1 MNTFKAKKF
10 FAGKKAIGRCC
21 IALLL
26 LTALLVPS
34 MPINAAAGDYLT
46 DIVNSPLQQSV
57 RLANPTAA
65 APGGRGYTEP
75 LMVCALNSQGRPLV
89 NFPVTFELM
98 TGHPYLTVVMP
109 GTNQNKITVYTDY
122 NGIAS
127 AVSTNPNFIGKG
139 YQIYSSFPGIKQPI
153 QIKASA
159 PGMNT
164 IVFTIT
170 VSTYLYP
177 Y

>member
-1 MNTFKAKKF
+1 MNTYKVKKF
-10 FAGKKAIGRCC
+10 FGGKTAIGRCC
-21 IALLL
+21 IAILLL
-26 LTALLVPS
+26 ATLLIPS
-34 MPINAAAGDYLT
+34 IPVNAAAGDYLT

-57 RLANPTAA
+57 RLAEPSPA

-75 LMVCALNSQGRPLV
+75 LKVCALNSQGRPLI
-89 NFPVTFELM
+89 NFPVTFEDI
-98 TGHPYLTVVMP
+98 TKHPYITVVMP
-109 GTNQNKITVYTDY
+109 GTNQSKITVYTDN

-139 YQIYSSFPGIKQPI
+139 FQIYSSFPGIRQTI

-159 PGMNT
+159 PGMNS
-164 IVFTIT
+164 IIFSIT